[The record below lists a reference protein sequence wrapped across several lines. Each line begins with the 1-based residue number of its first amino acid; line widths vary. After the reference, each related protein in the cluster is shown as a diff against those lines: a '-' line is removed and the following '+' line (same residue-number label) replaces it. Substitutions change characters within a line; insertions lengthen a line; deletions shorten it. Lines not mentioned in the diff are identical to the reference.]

1 MTEQTQS
8 TSKKRLSLD
17 YRIARTLFGTG
28 LACFIGGCGIDGLVN
43 YQKETVIAAIPYPEK
58 PAIVLNISQAR
69 DYFSEL
75 QNQLTVN
82 SERILKQPYESE
94 NLKPIFDEKNAPIR
108 TKSSELKRE
117 MNVVIDDV
125 IRMQADPEVK
135 AYEKKVKNVYNQ
147 REEAVKLYN
156 DLQNPIRKTSSGLL
170 TLGIFGLAYVIGKVE
185 RAKYKRLTSRGES
198 TQ

>member
-1 MTEQTQS
+1 
-8 TSKKRLSLD
+8 
-17 YRIARTLFGTG
+17 
-28 LACFIGGCGIDGLVN
+28 
-43 YQKETVIAAIPYPEK
+43 
-58 PAIVLNISQAR
+58 
-69 DYFSEL
+69 
-75 QNQLTVN
+75 
-82 SERILKQPYESE
+82 
-94 NLKPIFDEKNAPIR
+94 
-108 TKSSELKRE
+108 